1 MDGTSFW
8 VASENSFVVLT
19 LNLPVLTSWNL
30 ILYGSSKTHPLTPAH
45 DGPPYSAIPNQ
56 VHDQVWSKAWIRNGI
71 NLPERHMQFD
81 LDDMYNFV
89 EICESRNS
97 WVIQCLNYNGDWI
110 LDKLVIDLIIAVPTL
125 TKNTKARMAK
135 KGTLNFI
142 LSNVLVVLTI
152 ITLHNQF
159 ALFQFL
165 FSLIK
170 LFCLDSFSMNMLSK
184 NC

>member
-1 MDGTSFW
+1 MDLHIVPFQINFTIKCRQKLEYEMW
-8 VASENSFVVLT
+8 PELC
-19 LNLPVLTSWNL
+19 
-30 ILYGSSKTHPLTPAH
+30 AH
-45 DGPPYSAIPNQ
+45 SIAP
-56 VHDQVWSKAWIRNGI
+56 GI
-71 NLPERHMQFD
+71 NLPERHLQFD